1 MVMYY
6 ESRRGIDMRNEPR
19 TYHNLES
26 ELNQLT
32 ILVYLILIIQLE
44 AGVFDFPAAIMCFI
58 DRADAM

>member
-1 MVMYY
+1 
-6 ESRRGIDMRNEPR
+6 MRNEPR